1 MIESEFLYKK
11 RIEVGLSQTQIANAL
26 GYSVQLISLWESG
39 KNTPSITVLS
49 KYASLLN
56 VDLEGIIYSKDH
68 KTNTHS
74 DEYSFNQ
81 EEFSKNLKKL
91 RKHKGITQKEL
102 ASAISCPTNAII
114 RFEKG
119 TSTPSIEQ
127 LIKLAE
133 YYKVSIDSIYFA
145 KEFEANESSITKK
158 TKSKKLFLPIFL
170 PIFITVSVGG
180 GATGVAIAVNN
191 ANNES
196 KNNQKYDGGTSQ
208 SITSEQSIEP
218 TTESIVSS
226 EPFISSETPTTEIIS
241 SSEQS
246 ISSEI
251 SSSEQSSS
259 SESSSSEQSSSESSS
274 ESTPLTPV
282 EDGYLYFGKYPQSRV
297 TNETLITSLNL
308 ISEPNSLGYYEYL
321 DEEYLKITAEYNS
334 IYSVDVDAGYYFDNN
349 ERIVE
354 ENEYWFKVE
363 PIKWQIV
370 AENENEYFLLSSL
383 ILDRGRFDDSSNNY
397 ENSELRSWLN
407 GEFYN
412 RAFDGV
418 KDKVLQK
425 EIDNSLSST
434 GLDVNPFISN
444 NTFDYVSLLSNK
456 EISNSLYS
464 IEKVATVSEYDRA
477 RSGGNDTYHK
487 GSYWLRSPNNTAG
500 NQVQTIN
507 HQGTIFIQ
515 NDAYRPTIGVRP
527 IITIKK

>member
-11 RIEVGLSQTQIANAL
+11 RIEVGLSQTQVANAL

-145 KEFEANESSITKK
+145 KEFETNESSITKK
-158 TKSKKLFLPIFL
+158 TKRKKLFLPIFL

-218 TTESIVSS
+218 TTESTVSS
-226 EPFISSETPTTEIIS
+226 EPLISSDVPTTEIIS

-251 SSSEQSSS
+251 STSEQSSS

-334 IYSVDVDAGYYFDNN
+334 LYSVDVDAGYYFDNN

-354 ENEYWFKVE
+354 GNEYWFKVE

-370 AENENEYFLLSSL
+370 AENENEYFLVSSL
-383 ILDRGRFDDSSNNY
+383 LIDKGIFDDSSNNY
-397 ENSELRSWLN
+397 ETSELRSWMN
-407 GEFYN
+407 DEFYN
-412 RAFDGV
+412 QAFDGV
-418 KDKVLQK
+418 KDKVLLK
-425 EIDNSLSST
+425 EIDNSLEST
-434 GLDVNPFISN
+434 GQEINPFISN

-456 EISNSLYS
+456 EKYNSGYD
-464 IEKVATVSEYDRA
+464 IDVTAYTTEYYRARGGGATVYRRA
-477 RSGGNDTYHK
+477 A
-487 GSYWLRSPNNTAG
+487 YWLRSPHNSGSKQMQIISPEKASPLR
-500 NQVQTIN
+500 IEC
-507 HQGTIFIQ
+507 
-515 NDAYRPTIGVRP
+515 YRSTVGIRP